1 MKDCNGGAYGLPLS
15 VLQLQSQPKEV
26 SLDRNEFPFLTNA
39 QVEELNEI
47 GYVEVT
53 DEMIEK
59 MAKLYDAEV
68 VD

>member
-1 MKDCNGGAYGLPLS
+1 M
-15 VLQLQSQPKEV
+15 
-26 SLDRNEFPFLTNA
+26 DRNEFPFLTNA